1 MRYVIIGQKGDS
13 QLLVVDTQ
21 QMTVIPIDSAN
32 VMPDKLHSMRA
43 EGGAVSD
50 GIDLAITADPREDGS
65 SIWYFQGK

>member
-21 QMTVIPIDSAN
+21 QMTVIPMDSAN
-32 VMPDKLHSMRA
+32 VMPDKVQSMRA
-43 EGGAVSD
+43 EGGAMHE
-50 GIDLAITADPREDGS
+50 GIDIAIAADPREDGS